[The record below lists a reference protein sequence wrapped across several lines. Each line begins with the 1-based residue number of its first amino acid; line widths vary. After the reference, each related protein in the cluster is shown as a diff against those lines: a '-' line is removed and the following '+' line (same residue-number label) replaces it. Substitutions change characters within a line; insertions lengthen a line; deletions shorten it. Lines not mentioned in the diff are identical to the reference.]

1 MMNALALC
9 LVLISL
15 VTAPIPSPVKENNP
29 TKEEDVIVK
38 EGHRVVVVE
47 FDKQDGNTKVS
58 ISPHES
64 QNQPHLSESHGQ
76 GQSPRELVCNA
87 LGKCKHKVAT
97 ALGKTKD
104 MLSDKAHDVEEQAAE
119 TVSDALGKA
128 KEAVSHKTSQI
139 SDKASEVE
147 EAAKEAVGEVSGKA
161 KEAVSDKAR
170 RVGGVKEMAAKAKGG
185 AHNVFESAKEQAKEK
200 QAQQGSEMAEQA
212 TETVK
217 SGAKRLKEEGEREL
231 NEILQRAHEVGEKAE
246 QAKETVKTGAKKV
259 KEGGEKEMNNIL
271 RRGQEVSHDVLI
283 YLQSMMSV
291 VHLLGFATAYGMCMW
306 VTFLSSYV
314 LAGALPRQQFGVV
327 QSKIYPVYFRAMAY
341 SILVALL
348 GHLLGKRKR
357 LLLFSVAEMFVV
369 YHLVASLVLILVNL
383 LYLEPRA
390 TKVMIERMK
399 IEKEEGRVS
408 SNTNTSSKAANR
420 VVEPT
425 ATPAPGADITSTPP
439 SMTRMP
445 ERAEQEVVKSRV
457 VVLNARLKK
466 LNTYS
471 SFLNVLTLMVLSWH
485 LVYLG
490 QLLYAAAC

>member
-15 VTAPIPSPVKENNP
+15 VTAPTPSPVKENNP
-29 TKEEDVIVK
+29 TKKEDVIVK

-64 QNQPHLSESHGQ
+64 QYQPHLSESH

-87 LGKCKHKVAT
+87 LGNCKHKVAT
-97 ALGKTKD
+97 ALGKTKV
-104 MLSDKAHDVEEQAAE
+104 MVSDKAHDVEEQAAE

-139 SDKASEVE
+139 SDKAGEVE

-161 KEAVSDKAR
+161 KEAVSDKTR
-170 RVGGVKEMAAKAKGG
+170 RVEGGVKEMAAKAKGG
-185 AHNVFESAKEQAKEK
+185 AQNVFESAKEQAKEK
-200 QAQQGSEMAEQA
+200 AQQGSEMAEQA

-231 NEILQRAHEVGEKAE
+231 NEILQQAHEVGEKAE
-246 QAKETVKTGAKKV
+246 QAKEMVKTGAKKV
-259 KEGGEKEMNNIL
+259 KKGGEKEMNNIL
-271 RRGQEVSHDVLI
+271 RRGGEVSHDVLI

-369 YHLVASLVLILVNL
+369 YHLVASLVMILVNL

-408 SNTNTSSKAANR
+408 SNTNTSSKAANS
-420 VVEPT
+420 VVAPT

-439 SMTRMP
+439 SMTRMA
-445 ERAEQEVVKSRV
+445 ERADQEVVKSRV

>member
-15 VTAPIPSPVKENNP
+15 VTAPTPSPVKGNNP

-64 QNQPHLSESHGQ
+64 QYQPHLSESHGQ

-87 LGKCKHKVAT
+87 LGNCKHKVAT
-97 ALGKTKD
+97 ALGKTKV
-104 MLSDKAHDVEEQAAE
+104 MVSDKAPDVEEQAAE

-139 SDKASEVE
+139 SDKAREVE
-147 EAAKEAVGEVSGKA
+147 QAAKEAVGEVSAKA

-170 RVGGVKEMAAKAKGG
+170 RVEGGVKEMAAKAKGG

-200 QAQQGSEMAEQA
+200 
-212 TETVK
+212 
-217 SGAKRLKEEGEREL
+217 
-231 NEILQRAHEVGEKAE
+231 
-246 QAKETVKTGAKKV
+246 
-259 KEGGEKEMNNIL
+259 
-271 RRGQEVSHDVLI
+271 
-283 YLQSMMSV
+283 
-291 VHLLGFATAYGMCMW
+291 
-306 VTFLSSYV
+306 
-314 LAGALPRQQFGVV
+314 
-327 QSKIYPVYFRAMAY
+327 
-341 SILVALL
+341 
-348 GHLLGKRKR
+348 
-357 LLLFSVAEMFVV
+357 
-369 YHLVASLVLILVNL
+369 
-383 LYLEPRA
+383 
-390 TKVMIERMK
+390 VMIERMK

-408 SNTNTSSKAANR
+408 LNINTSSKAADR

-425 ATPAPGADITSTPP
+425 VTPPRGADITSTPP
-439 SMTRMP
+439 SVTRMP

-485 LVYLG
+485 LVYLS

>member
-15 VTAPIPSPVKENNP
+15 VTAPTPSPVKGNNP

-64 QNQPHLSESHGQ
+64 QYQPHLSESHGQ

-87 LGKCKHKVAT
+87 LGNCKHKVAT
-97 ALGKTKD
+97 ALGKTKV
-104 MLSDKAHDVEEQAAE
+104 MVSDKAPDVEEQAAE

-139 SDKASEVE
+139 SDKAREVE
-147 EAAKEAVGEVSGKA
+147 QAAKEAVGEVSAKA

-170 RVGGVKEMAAKAKGG
+170 RVEGGVKEMAAKAKGG

-200 QAQQGSEMAEQA
+200 AAQGGEMAEQA

-246 QAKETVKTGAKKV
+246 QAKEMVKTGAKKV

-271 RRGQEVSHDVLI
+271 RRGREVSHDVLI

-314 LAGALPRQQFGVV
+314 LAGALPRQQFSVV

-369 YHLVASLVLILVNL
+369 YHLVASFVMILVNL

-408 SNTNTSSKAANR
+408 LNINTSSKAADR

-425 ATPAPGADITSTPP
+425 VTPPRGADITSTPP
-439 SMTRMP
+439 SVTRMP

-485 LVYLG
+485 LVYLS

>member
-15 VTAPIPSPVKENNP
+15 VTAPTPSPVKGNNP

-64 QNQPHLSESHGQ
+64 QYQPHLSESHGQ

-87 LGKCKHKVAT
+87 LGNCKHKVAT
-97 ALGKTKD
+97 ALGKTKV
-104 MLSDKAHDVEEQAAE
+104 MVSDKAHDVEEQAAE

-139 SDKASEVE
+139 SDKAREVE
-147 EAAKEAVGEVSGKA
+147 QAAKEAVGGVSAKA

-170 RVGGVKEMAAKAKGG
+170 RVEGGVKEMAAKAKGG

-200 QAQQGSEMAEQA
+200 AQEGSKMAEQA

-271 RRGQEVSHDVLI
+271 QRGREVSHDVLI

-369 YHLVASLVLILVNL
+369 YHLVASLVMILVNL

-408 SNTNTSSKAANR
+408 LNINTSSRAADR

-425 ATPAPGADITSTPP
+425 VTPVPGADITSTPP

-457 VVLNARLKK
+457 VVLNVRLKK

-471 SFLNVLTLMVLSWH
+471 SFLNVLTLMVLSRH

>member
-15 VTAPIPSPVKENNP
+15 VTAPTPSPVKGNNP

-38 EGHRVVVVE
+38 EGHRV

-64 QNQPHLSESHGQ
+64 QYQPHLSESHGQ

-87 LGKCKHKVAT
+87 LGNCKHKVAT
-97 ALGKTKD
+97 ALGKTKV
-104 MLSDKAHDVEEQAAE
+104 LVSDKAHDVEEQAAE

-139 SDKASEVE
+139 SDKAREVE
-147 EAAKEAVGEVSGKA
+147 QAAKEAVGEVSAKA

-170 RVGGVKEMAAKAKGG
+170 RVEGGVKEMAAKAKGG

-200 QAQQGSEMAEQA
+200 AQEGSKMAEQA
-212 TETVK
+212 TETNCY
-217 SGAKRLKEEGEREL
+217 AKRLKEEGEREL

-246 QAKETVKTGAKKV
+246 QAKEMVKTGAKKV

-271 RRGQEVSHDVLI
+271 RRGREVSHDVLI

-314 LAGALPRQQFGVV
+314 LAGALPRQQFSVV

-369 YHLVASLVLILVNL
+369 YHLVASLVMILVNL

-408 SNTNTSSKAANR
+408 LNINTSSKAADR

-425 ATPAPGADITSTPP
+425 VKPARASTPP

-445 ERAEQEVVKSRV
+445 ERAEQEVGKSRV

-471 SFLNVLTLMVLSWH
+471 SFLNALTLMVLSWH
-485 LVYLG
+485 LVYLS